1 MLVTTA
7 GGGSEFI
14 SAHALQPGWRIKLG
28 EPHRGESQNHS
39 DEKYLQTCS
48 PATAKGGLGPGRES
62 ISKRQGWGKAPA
74 GAEGRA
80 LLMLEKGK
88 QLSQTSQGS
97 RVCVRQQARDSPAQ
111 GEGLN
116 CLQDSH
122 KTVLSIAHFSLK
134 KMFRVLSEEASL
146 SFLLC
151 FFLLFSVDKTEIP
164 EPAFVLLVMV
174 LFSDFL
180 TTRCPR
186 KSQAGFAKHFPQT
199 WHPASLA
206 HISPKDLV
214 PVAQQFCP

>member
-39 DEKYLQTCS
+39 DEKYLQTCTT
-48 PATAKGGLGPGRES
+48 ATAKGGLGPGRES

-80 LLMLEKGK
+80 FLMLEKGK

-97 RVCVRQQARDSPAQ
+97 RVCVRQQARDNPAQ

-116 CLQDSH
+116 CLQDLH
-122 KTVLSIAHFSLK
+122 KAVLSIAHFSPNK
-134 KMFRVLSEEASL
+134 IFRVLSEEASL
-146 SFLLC
+146 
-151 FFLLFSVDKTEIP
+151 FFLPSLLLSFIFSGQNRNPRTSLC
-164 EPAFVLLVMV
+164 LLGDG
-174 LFSDFL
+174 FFL
-180 TTRCPR
+180 RLPHNQVPKKKPSRFCQTLPTDLAP
-186 KSQAGFAKHFPQT
+186 SQPGPHQP
-199 WHPASLA
+199 
-206 HISPKDLV
+206 
-214 PVAQQFCP
+214 